1 MPARTRSASNTDV
14 VSFTLHSKIS
24 KGAAGSIWSATVV
37 LPNGSQACRAAKVI
51 ESEGD
56 GDNLVDAKREIKA
69 LQMLEHCP
77 EVVSLKEFFHSE
89 CIPYVQPASI
99 VLFLERMDFGTAT
112 SRALVRGARS
122 RPPCALSRRS
132 C

>member
-69 LQMLEHCP
+69 HVGAILHQHLARTRVRP
-77 EVVSLKEFFHSE
+77 
-89 CIPYVQPASI
+89 CIRSC
-99 VLFLERMDFGTAT
+99 R
-112 SRALVRGARS
+112 SRARS
-122 RPPCALSRRS
+122 ALILPA
-132 C
+132 